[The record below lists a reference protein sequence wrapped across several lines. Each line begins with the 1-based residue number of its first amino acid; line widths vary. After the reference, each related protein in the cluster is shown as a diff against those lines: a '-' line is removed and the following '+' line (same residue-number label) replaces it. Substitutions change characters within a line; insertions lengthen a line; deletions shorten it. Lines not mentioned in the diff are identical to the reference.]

1 METTMRLS
9 GKRAFLTLVAPA
21 ARRAVRDGLSLAWLK
36 HAIEIACYDEARR
49 DGLTMRQ
56 IRASLEISP
65 SKISQ
70 VARRHRFALDAREE
84 RPLPEQI
91 RSMLEVQP
99 HTLAKLNQVLP
110 GSTISQIEAAADEL
124 VDAGLASKQ
133 GEGDYARF
141 EVLLSPARSAHD
153 QQLVAANALRDV
165 MVNFAEHAGESPR
178 EFKINA
184 RDVGRVVEL
193 LDELEQRVDLADHLV
208 TVALSES
215 RVSS

>member
-1 METTMRLS
+1 MRLS
-9 GKRAFLTLVAPA
+9 GKRAFLTLAAPA

-56 IRASLEISP
+56 IRTALNISP

-70 VARRHRFALDAREE
+70 VARRHRFALDEDEA

-91 RSMLEVQP
+91 RAMLEVQP

-110 GSTISQIEAAADEL
+110 DATISQIESAADEL
-124 VDAGLASKQ
+124 VANGLASKR
-133 GEGDYARF
+133 GDGDYARF
-141 EVLLSPARSAHD
+141 EVALSPSRSARD
-153 QQLVAANALRDV
+153 RELVAARALRGV
-165 MVNFAEHAGESPR
+165 MVGFAEHAGESPR
-178 EFKINA
+178 EFKISA
-184 RDVGRVVEL
+184 RDLGRVAEL
-193 LDELEQRVDLADHLV
+193 LEELEREADLADHLV

-215 RVSS
+215 PAR